1 MDSKIILVPHD
12 FTAVGDAA
20 LSNAINLSK
29 QFKMPIS
36 LINIVKDSESIPSS
50 RAKLEAIASKAKA
63 ESGIEVGAIVR
74 VGNIFDDIGEA
85 ASELNAKFIV
95 MGTHGKKGIQHVVG
109 SYALKVITNS
119 EVPFVVVQE
128 GVKTSGFNNIIMP
141 FDLSS
146 DTKQKLK
153 FGAEIALAF
162 DSVIHVIVPMETDE
176 YFRKQVKGNLNFA
189 KQYLDERKVKFT
201 TTVAENDANH
211 FVEDILK
218 LAKEKNADLIAI
230 MNHGG
235 GALPAIF
242 GDSFEQQMITN
253 DSKIPVMCV
262 TPKESSFLSGRVIA

>member
-12 FTAVGDAA
+12 FTSVGDAA

-50 RAKLEAIASKAKA
+50 RTKLEAIATKAKA
-63 ESGIEVGAIVR
+63 DNGIEVGAIVR
-74 VGNIFDDIGEA
+74 VGNIFEDIGDA

-95 MGTHGKKGIQHVVG
+95 MGTHGKRGIQHVVG
-109 SYALKVITNS
+109 SYALKVITSS

-128 GVKTSGFNNIIMP
+128 GVKSTGFNNIIMP

-162 DSVIHVIVPMETDE
+162 DSVIHIIVPMETDE
-176 YFRKQVKGNLNFA
+176 YFRKQVKGNLHFA
-189 KQYLDERKVKFT
+189 KQYLEERKVKFT

-218 LAKEKNADLIAI
+218 LAQAKNADLIAI

-253 DSKIPVMCV
+253 ENKIPVMCV